1 MLKKIA
7 FAVAVM
13 LVPVFIFAGGMIEKG
28 TQTYNDI
35 EKLIGAGVIT
45 KPLVKQSLTR
55 EEVVGYINDGV
66 DNVLYAAAAKA
77 RPAAARAAGPAD
89 IEKLYNLVKQYMG
102 DMQKADKKLNDILE
116 VMGDLKVRKA
126 ELEKKQD
133 RLLNL
138 MGLRINGESS
148 AYMTDLS
155 INYMNAAVNDE
166 SYRPIT
172 QYIDLK
178 FSLNAN
184 KDLYA
189 EATFRLQNLF
199 GGFWGSY
206 DIYGLK
212 RFFVQGKY
220 PISFVLGDYQGKL
233 TPLTLWAVDDK
244 RPFESRIYSDRR
256 DMIKNELYL
265 IDDSWPLSGGKVHT
279 IIELFDTLDI
289 NLQVLGAR
297 LSQFAQGA
305 SKPFTYYGYSG
316 DSFLPVNYLHDQYM
330 IGGRVSTDATL
341 TDMLEIGF
349 NFNEIIDAKDTGTHT
364 APVINNY
371 VGSADAEF
379 KLGLFEG
386 AYVKASGEFAMS
398 WYTANKFVNPY
409 ITDTA
414 LVAGLEASM
423 FDTKLSGKFRMVGK
437 DFTSFAAQTRIEPAN
452 LAYDTGAVF
461 YNTQNNTWN
470 IGLFAPAFE
479 LGGTVYPFTRYQ
491 PKINVSYIGPAGTKG
506 ALMQGL
512 FYENIAS
519 YAGDATPDRLGA
531 TVELSGSYLD
541 GLVMPAVKFEYLTE
555 DLYPARNFTVL
566 QGGVSGKLAGLSY
579 SAGYQ
584 TEIAEAFS
592 GDKLVSY
599 IIDSGVSYALL
610 PKKLNVY
617 AGGKYIGFEGQEDLI
632 GDGITGI
639 SDLKGY
645 SFSSGLGVE
654 YIIAKPAKV
663 AVTFTTTKIGLIL
676 PALAE
681 SIVNELDVKVS
692 INF

>member
-13 LVPVFIFAGGMIEKG
+13 LVPVFLFAGGMIEKG

-35 EKLIGAGVIT
+35 ETLIGAGVIT

-66 DNVLYAAAAKA
+66 DNVLYAAAAKP
-77 RPAAARAAGPAD
+77 RPAAKKAAAPSD
-89 IEKLYNLVKQYMG
+89 IEKLYNLVKQYMA

-116 VMGDLKVRKA
+116 VMGDLKVKKA

-138 MGLRINGESS
+138 MGMRINGESS
-148 AYMTDLS
+148 AYMTDLN
-155 INYMNAAVNDE
+155 INYLNASTNDE

-184 KDLYA
+184 KNLYA

-212 RFFVQGKY
+212 RYFVQGNY
-220 PISFVLGDYQGKL
+220 PISFVMGDYQGKL

-244 RPFESRIYSDRR
+244 RPFESRLYSDRR

-265 IDDSWPLSGGKVHT
+265 IDNSWPLSGAKVHT
-279 IIELFDTLDI
+279 VMELFDTLDI
-289 NLQVLGAR
+289 HLQVLGSR
-297 LSQFAQGA
+297 LSQFAQGT
-305 SKPFTYYGYSG
+305 SKPFTYYEYGG
-316 DSFLPVNYLHDQYM
+316 DAFTPTNYLHDQYM
-330 IGGRVSTDATL
+330 IGGRLSTDATL

-349 NFNEIIDAKDTGTHT
+349 NYNEIIDAKDTGTYT
-364 APVINNY
+364 APVLNNY
-371 VGSADAEF
+371 VGSVDAEF

-386 AYVKASGEFAMS
+386 AYVKALGEFAMS
-398 WYTANKFVNPY
+398 WYTNDKFVNPY

-414 LVAGLEASM
+414 VVAGVEASM

-437 DFTSFAAQTRIEPAN
+437 DFTSFAAQNRMEPAN
-452 LAYDTGAVF
+452 FAYDTDSEF

-479 LGGTVYPFTRYQ
+479 LGEIVYPFTRYI
-491 PKINVSYIGPAGTKG
+491 PRINVSYMGTAGTTG

-519 YAGDATPDRLGA
+519 YAGDATPDRTGA
-531 TVELSGSYLD
+531 TVELSGRYLD
-541 GLVMPAVKFEYLTE
+541 GLVVPALKFEFLSETEYLG
-555 DLYPARNFTVL
+555 RNFMVL
-566 QGGVSGKLAGLSY
+566 QGGVTGDVAGISY

-592 GDKLVSY
+592 GDKLESY
-599 IIDSGVSYALL
+599 IIDAGVSYALM

-617 AGGKYIGFEGQEDLI
+617 AGGKYIGFEGVEDPI

-639 SDLKGY
+639 SDLKGF

-676 PALAE
+676 PAFVE